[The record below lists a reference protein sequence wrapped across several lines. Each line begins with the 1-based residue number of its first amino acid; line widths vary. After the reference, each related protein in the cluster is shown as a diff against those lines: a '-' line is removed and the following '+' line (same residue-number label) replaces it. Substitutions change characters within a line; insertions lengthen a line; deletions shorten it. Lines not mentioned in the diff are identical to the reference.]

1 MIKAPQV
8 ISIAETRV
16 AGEVPLWT
24 HPGWAEQFPW
34 LVQGTTGR
42 DFNLGL
48 SGDQPVGAALDRWR
62 TLRAALGMSGAV
74 HARQVHG
81 ADVAVHPMDGI
92 RGMLVMEGVDGHLSD
107 RPGFL
112 LSVSVADCVPVFL
125 VDEDRRAVAVLHA
138 GWRGTAAGI
147 VARGLERAQE
157 TYGTEPPDVWLHTG
171 PAICGDC
178 YEVGPEVHAAVRPGQ
193 EPPVA
198 PTPIDLR
205 SAIAEQAIEAGIRP
219 ERISISAHCT
229 LCGPG
234 EFFSHRRG
242 STGRQM
248 GVVGVR

>member
-1 MIKAPQV
+1 MISV
-8 ISIAETRV
+8 AETRA
-16 AGEVPLWT
+16 AGEVPLWI
-24 HPGWAEQFPW
+24 HPDWAEQFPW

-62 TLRAALGMSGAV
+62 TLRSTLGMSTAV

-81 ADVAVHPMDGI
+81 VDVAVHIVDGI
-92 RGMLVMEGVDGHLSD
+92 HGMLVMEGVDGHLSD

-112 LSVSVADCVPVFL
+112 LSVSVADCVPVFV
-125 VDEDRRAVAVLHA
+125 VDGNRRAVAALHA

-147 VARGLERAQE
+147 VARGLEHARRS
-157 TYGTEPPDVWLHTG
+157 YGTDPAEVWLHAG

-178 YEVGPEVHAAVRPGQ
+178 YEVGPEVHAAVRPDQ
-193 EPPVA
+193 APPGA

-205 SAIAEQAIEAGIRP
+205 SAIAEQAVQVGVRP

-234 EFFSHRRG
+234 EFFSHRGG

-248 GVVGVR
+248 GVIGVR